1 MHTLVIREELYEKN
15 RWIAESLFKA
25 CEEANTWAI
34 QQMRFSIPI
43 VQTLAEEFLLDIP
56 SKESNLSSIEFED
69 LIEVKEIS
77 FSYPNTKVL
86 VLNNINFDTMVAEY
100 LLHPEKNSYKLD
112 YLSLDYLNYKM
123 VPIEDLIGSGLHQ
136 KTMAEVPLEDI
147 SYYAV
152 EDADVTYQLS
162 AILKERL
169 KKNNLSK
176 PYNEI
181 ELPLIS
187 VLIEIEKNV
196 LRNKSDLVIGI
207 GGGRS
212 VDIAK
217 MIGFNIDKSFVS
229 IPTSASH
236 DGIAS
241 PFVSVKGDRPHSLV
255 ATAPLGVFVDVDI
268 IKKAP
273 RRLLASGCGDLIAKI
288 TAVRDWQL
296 GRDKTGEYYGRYS
309 ADLALMSA
317 KILMESSAS
326 FSKKGLNV
334 REIVEALI
342 SAGVAS
348 CIAGS
353 SRPCSGAE
361 HLFSH
366 AVDKLEPGVG
376 LHGEKCGIGAIM
388 IAKLQGQD
396 WKKIVK
402 TLKDVGVPTTAKEIG
417 LKPEI
422 LTKAL
427 TIAQSLRP
435 ERYTILKE
443 VSMTEKKAV
452 ALAKSTRVL

>member
-1 MHTLVIREELYEKN
+1 MELPRLIVVGEKN
-15 RWIAESLFKA
+15 INDIGSFLKSLK
-25 CEEANTWAI
+25 NI
-34 QQMRFSIPI
+34 KKVSLVSGNNVNKI
-43 VQTLAEEFLLDIP
+43 VQNKIESSLSASKIQMVWHLAETNDKRSIKKIEQDVGK
-56 SKESNLSSIEFED
+56 SKSE
-69 LIEVKEIS
+69 LIVG
-77 FSYPNTKVL
+77 V
-86 VLNNINFDTMVAEY
+86 
-100 LLHPEKNSYKLD
+100 
-112 YLSLDYLNYKM
+112 
-123 VPIEDLIGSGLHQ
+123 
-136 KTMAEVPLEDI
+136 
-147 SYYAV
+147 
-152 EDADVTYQLS
+152 
-162 AILKERL
+162 
-169 KKNNLSK
+169 
-176 PYNEI
+176 
-181 ELPLIS
+181 
-187 VLIEIEKNV
+187 
-196 LRNKSDLVIGI
+196 

-217 MIGFNIDKSFVS
+217 IIGFNLDLPFVS

-241 PFVSVKGDRPHSLV
+241 PFVSIKGNKPHSLV

-273 RRLLASGCGDLIAKI
+273 KKLLASGCCDLIAKI

-317 KILMESSAS
+317 KILMENSSR
-326 FSKKGLNV
+326 FSKKGLDV
-334 REIVEALI
+334 REVVEALI

-366 AVDKLEPGVG
+366 AVDKLEPGIG

-396 WKKIVK
+396 WRKIVK
-402 TLKDVGVPTTAKEIG
+402 TLKSVGAPTTAKEIG
-417 LKPEI
+417 LKSKV
-422 LTKAL
+422 LAKAL

-443 VSMTEKKAV
+443 VNMNENKAIN
-452 ALAKSTRVL
+452 LAKSTKVL

>member
-1 MHTLVIREELYEKN
+1 MELPRLIVVGEKN
-15 RWIAESLFKA
+15 INDIGSFLKSLKNIKKVSLVSGNNVKKIVQSKIESSLSASKIQMVWHLA
-25 CEEANTWAI
+25 KTNDKKSI
-34 QQMRFSIPI
+34 QQIEQNVGKSKSELI
-43 VQTLAEEFLLDIP
+43 VG
-56 SKESNLSSIEFED
+56 
-69 LIEVKEIS
+69 V
-77 FSYPNTKVL
+77 
-86 VLNNINFDTMVAEY
+86 
-100 LLHPEKNSYKLD
+100 
-112 YLSLDYLNYKM
+112 
-123 VPIEDLIGSGLHQ
+123 
-136 KTMAEVPLEDI
+136 
-147 SYYAV
+147 
-152 EDADVTYQLS
+152 
-162 AILKERL
+162 
-169 KKNNLSK
+169 
-176 PYNEI
+176 
-181 ELPLIS
+181 
-187 VLIEIEKNV
+187 
-196 LRNKSDLVIGI
+196 

-217 MIGFNIDKSFVS
+217 IIGFNLDMPFVS

-241 PFVSVKGDRPHSLV
+241 PFVSIKGNKPHSLV
-255 ATAPLGVFVDVDI
+255 ATAPLGVFVDIDI

-273 RRLLASGCGDLIAKI
+273 KKLLASGCGDLIAKI

-317 KILMESSAS
+317 KILMEHSSR
-326 FSKKGLNV
+326 FSKKGLDV
-334 REIVEALI
+334 REVVEALI

-366 AVDKLEPGVG
+366 AVDKLEPGIG

-396 WKKIVK
+396 WRKIVK
-402 TLKDVGVPTTAKEIG
+402 TLKSVGAPTTAKEIG
-417 LKPEI
+417 LKSEV
-422 LTKAL
+422 LAKAL

-443 VSMTEKKAV
+443 VNMNENKAIN
-452 ALAKSTRVL
+452 LAKSTKVL

>member
-1 MHTLVIREELYEKN
+1 MELPRLIVVGEKN
-15 RWIAESLFKA
+15 INDIGSFLKSLKNIKKVSLVSGNNVKKIVQSKIESSLSASKIQMVWHLA
-25 CEEANTWAI
+25 KTNDKKSI
-34 QQMRFSIPI
+34 QQIEQNVGKSKSELI
-43 VQTLAEEFLLDIP
+43 VG
-56 SKESNLSSIEFED
+56 
-69 LIEVKEIS
+69 V
-77 FSYPNTKVL
+77 
-86 VLNNINFDTMVAEY
+86 
-100 LLHPEKNSYKLD
+100 
-112 YLSLDYLNYKM
+112 
-123 VPIEDLIGSGLHQ
+123 
-136 KTMAEVPLEDI
+136 
-147 SYYAV
+147 
-152 EDADVTYQLS
+152 
-162 AILKERL
+162 
-169 KKNNLSK
+169 
-176 PYNEI
+176 
-181 ELPLIS
+181 
-187 VLIEIEKNV
+187 
-196 LRNKSDLVIGI
+196 

-217 MIGFNIDKSFVS
+217 IIGFNLDLPFVS

-241 PFVSVKGDRPHSLV
+241 PFVSIKGNKPHSLV

-273 RRLLASGCGDLIAKI
+273 KKLLASGCGDLIAKI

-317 KILMESSAS
+317 KILMEHSSR
-326 FSKKGLNV
+326 FSKKGLDV
-334 REIVEALI
+334 REVVEALI

-366 AVDKLEPGVG
+366 AVDKLEPGIG

-402 TLKDVGVPTTAKEIG
+402 TLKSVGAPTTAKEIG
-417 LKPEI
+417 LKSEV
-422 LTKAL
+422 LAKAL

-443 VSMTEKKAV
+443 VSMNENKAIN
-452 ALAKSTRVL
+452 LAKSTKVL